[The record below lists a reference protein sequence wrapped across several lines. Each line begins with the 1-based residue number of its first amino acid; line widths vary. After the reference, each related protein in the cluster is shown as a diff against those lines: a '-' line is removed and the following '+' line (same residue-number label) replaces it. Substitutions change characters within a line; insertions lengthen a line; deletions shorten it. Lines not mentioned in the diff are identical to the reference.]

1 MFRELLL
8 GLPALFPQVLLD
20 VRLAAVHVAAILG
33 PEHRADAT
41 LMDVGWTRV
50 AAFSALRAAATAGLA
65 ATKRYLFVAIGRFG
79 RMFYGTSR
87 SWTSGLVRY
96 TGSHLIAEIL
106 FYPLWNEGVC
116 FTFFLAAGKKDVRD
130 EKDEKDEKDEGEK
143 DEGEKDDGF
152 SIVNY
157 LPLTV
162 ACPGPQG
169 KPVLFTMAGFPLH
182 AMDGFARNL
191 SYFLT
196 FNVASMVFELEKG
209 HTYKSEALFALAGF
223 AAWATSVLVSH
234 LVFCPIDNLRRRLV
248 LQEVVKISMKQ
259 RGYTRNF
266 FHDNLFDVARK
277 MWQSGG
283 ISEFYPNVRTTF
295 LSHIATYLLIAVS
308 GKASKMLSDAV
319 KQKQK

>member
-130 EKDEKDEKDEGEK
+130 EKDE
-143 DEGEKDDGF
+143 
-152 SIVNY
+152 
-157 LPLTV
+157 
-162 ACPGPQG
+162 
-169 KPVLFTMAGFPLH
+169 
-182 AMDGFARNL
+182 
-191 SYFLT
+191 
-196 FNVASMVFELEKG
+196 
-209 HTYKSEALFALAGF
+209 
-223 AAWATSVLVSH
+223 
-234 LVFCPIDNLRRRLV
+234 
-248 LQEVVKISMKQ
+248 
-259 RGYTRNF
+259 
-266 FHDNLFDVARK
+266 
-277 MWQSGG
+277 
-283 ISEFYPNVRTTF
+283 
-295 LSHIATYLLIAVS
+295 
-308 GKASKMLSDAV
+308 
-319 KQKQK
+319 